1 MMPHWRSRMTTR
13 EAGPLALASGGFHGQ
28 PRPAE
33 ETPMAAPVPTTA
45 WSLGAGAGTWHA
57 PPPEAADDG
66 RHGQPGGTWV
76 VVLAGGRG
84 TRLQQF
90 IRHITGSDRPKQF
103 CRIVGTRSMLRHT
116 WDRARRLV
124 PADRILTVITAGQE
138 SYLHDAAS
146 GAVPGRVLVQPA
158 NKETAPGL
166 LLPLL
171 WIAERDP
178 SATVVVFPSDHF
190 IWEEERFLG
199 HVRDAARASR
209 HCAGR
214 LVVLGVEADG
224 PEQSYGWI
232 APGPRCETGAGVE
245 VHHVRRF
252 WEKPDRATAV
262 RLFASGFLWNTFV
275 LVGQLAAF
283 LRAARQALPE
293 VLDALGPTTA
303 FLGTRYE
310 ADVLAAAYRS
320 LRPVNFSRTLLAG
333 QPETLLTLPMRAVYW
348 SDWGDPQRIL
358 RTLRRFDRRPAWLPA
373 YARALAQG
381 AEWASA
387 DFD

>member
-1 MMPHWRSRMTTR
+1 MTT
-13 EAGPLALASGGFHGQ
+13 PL
-28 PRPAE
+28 PR
-33 ETPMAAPVPTTA
+33 TA
-45 WSLGAGAGTWHA
+45 WTPGAGAGHA
-57 PPPEAADDG
+57 PPQCGTDHTRHHEPENV
-66 RHGQPGGTWV
+66 WV
-76 VVLAGGRG
+76 VVLAGGQG
-84 TRLQQF
+84 TRLLQF
-90 IRHITGSDRPKQF
+90 IRHTTGSDRPKQF

-116 WDRARRLV
+116 WDRAGRIV

-138 SYLHDAAS
+138 SYLQDEAP
-146 GAVPGRVLVQPA
+146 GTVPGRVLVQPA

-199 HVRDAARASR
+199 HVRDAARTSR
-209 HCAGR
+209 HFVDR
-214 LVVLGVEADG
+214 MVVLGVEADS
-224 PEQSYGWI
+224 PEQGYGWI
-232 APGPRCETGAGVE
+232 APGPRCQTDAGIE
-245 VHHVRRF
+245 LYHVRRF
-252 WEKPDRATAV
+252 WEKPDRATAASF
-262 RLFASGFLWNTFV
+262 FASRFFWNTFV
-275 LVGQLAAF
+275 LVGQLKAF
-283 LRAARQALPE
+283 FLAARQALPE
-293 VLDALGPTTA
+293 IMDTLSAAAA

-310 ADVLAAAYRS
+310 ADVLAAAYRR
-320 LRPVNFSRTLLAG
+320 LRPVNFSRTLLA
-333 QPETLLTLPMRAVYW
+333 EKSDSLLALPMRAVYW

-373 YARALAQG
+373 YARALGQG